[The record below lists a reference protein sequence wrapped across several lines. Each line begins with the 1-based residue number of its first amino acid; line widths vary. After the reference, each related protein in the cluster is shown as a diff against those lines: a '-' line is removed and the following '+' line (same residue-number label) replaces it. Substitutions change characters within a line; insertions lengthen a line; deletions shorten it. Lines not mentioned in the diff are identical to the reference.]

1 MKKYDESLTKQK
13 AFALTANAATLL
25 RLQRPIFLRI
35 FSHWSQPKV
44 ASHTLRAAQ
53 PPDFFIY
60 YMSKKI
66 ENKQKKH
73 KKKTDKIV
81 YLILLSLL
89 QPGEFLCR
97 TDGISNINSIK
108 WNSIFHMCNCV
119 CFIECIWNIPILIV
133 IIIHHEFL

>member
-25 RLQRPIFLRI
+25 RLQRLIFLRI

-73 KKKTDKIV
+73 KKKDRQNCLPYPPFVTPARRI
-81 YLILLSLL
+81 SL
-89 QPGEFLCR
+89 P
-97 TDGISNINSIK
+97 
-108 WNSIFHMCNCV
+108 H
-119 CFIECIWNIPILIV
+119 
-133 IIIHHEFL
+133 

>member
-25 RLQRPIFLRI
+25 RLQRLIFLRI

-73 KKKTDKIV
+73 KKRQTK
-81 YLILLSLL
+81 LSILSSFRYSS
-89 QPGEFLCR
+89 PANFFAAR
-97 TDGISNINSIK
+97 TAPVIST
-108 WNSIFHMCNCV
+108 V
-119 CFIECIWNIPILIV
+119 
-133 IIIHHEFL
+133 

>member
-25 RLQRPIFLRI
+25 RLQRLIFLRI

-73 KKKTDKIV
+73 KKRQTK
-81 YLILLSLL
+81 LSILSSFRYSS
-89 QPGEFLCR
+89 PANFFAAR
-97 TDGISNINSIK
+97 MVSVISTVSSGIRYSTCATAYVSSSVHGIYQFS
-108 WNSIFHMCNCV
+108 S
-119 CFIECIWNIPILIV
+119 
-133 IIIHHEFL
+133 

>member
-25 RLQRPIFLRI
+25 RLQRLIFLRI

-73 KKKTDKIV
+73 KKKDRQNCLSYPPFVTPARRISLPHGWHQQYQQYQAEFDIPLVQLHMFHRV
-81 YLILLSLL
+81 YM
-89 QPGEFLCR
+89 EY
-97 TDGISNINSIK
+97 TNSHRD
-108 WNSIFHMCNCV
+108 NN
-119 CFIECIWNIPILIV
+119 PP
-133 IIIHHEFL
+133 

>member
-25 RLQRPIFLRI
+25 RLQRLIFLRI

-60 YMSKKI
+60 YMSKK
-66 ENKQKKH
+66 NTKKRQT
-73 KKKTDKIV
+73 KLSILSSFRYSSPANFFAARMVSVISTVSSGIRYSTCATAYVSSSV
-81 YLILLSLL
+81 Y
-89 QPGEFLCR
+89 
-97 TDGISNINSIK
+97 GIYQFSS
-108 WNSIFHMCNCV
+108 
-119 CFIECIWNIPILIV
+119 
-133 IIIHHEFL
+133 